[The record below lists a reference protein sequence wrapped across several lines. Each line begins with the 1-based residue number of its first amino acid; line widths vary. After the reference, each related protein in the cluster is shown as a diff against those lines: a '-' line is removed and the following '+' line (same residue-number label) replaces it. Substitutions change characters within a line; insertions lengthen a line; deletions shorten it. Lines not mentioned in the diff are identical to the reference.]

1 MPDLAPRL
9 ILPALIGDSLAL
21 GPHWVYD
28 PAKIAE
34 KLGPCDQLAAPIS
47 TYHPGKK
54 AGDQTHYGDQTVL
67 LRDFLNDTKT
77 WDADAFKERWIA
89 YWSTS
94 QSYRDHATR
103 ETLEKGQPSDSD
115 ELGGAARLAPL
126 LAFLGDRSLAE
137 RIAAA
142 REQAGLTHGDPIA
155 LDAAEFVTRVADA
168 LLTGASI
175 PDALKRAADEGN
187 YDVLAPDAILAQ
199 AHNDNPDTI
208 AAINTIG
215 PACPTPQALPSVILL
230 LLRHGE
236 TPREALILNAR
247 AGGDSAARS
256 LVLGLWLGAHHPTNW
271 LPTDWLENLKSAKR

>member
-1 MPDLAPRL
+1 MPTDLV
-9 ILPALIGDSLAL
+9 LPALVADSLAL

-67 LRDFLNDTKT
+67 LRDFLNETKT
-77 WDADAFKERWIA
+77 WDADAFKARWIA
-89 YWSTS
+89 YWATS

-103 ETLEKGQPSDSD
+103 ETLEKSQPSDSD
-115 ELGGAARLAPL
+115 ELGGASRLAPL
-126 LAFLGDRSLAE
+126 LAHLADHSLAE

-155 LDAAEFVTRVADA
+155 TDAAEFVTRVTDA
-168 LLTGASI
+168 LLTGSTI
-175 PDALKRAADEGN
+175 PAALDRAASEGN
-187 YDVLAPDAILAQ
+187 YDSLDAEAVLAQ
-199 AHNDNPDTI
+199 ARDEKNPDTI
-208 AAINTIG
+208 AAIQTIG
-215 PACPTPQALPSVILL
+215 PACPTPQSLPSVILL

-256 LVLGLWLGAHHPTNW
+256 LVLGLWLAAHHGTSW
-271 LPTDWLENLKSAKR
+271 LPPEWLNNLASTKR